1 MYSRMSWAATSGR
14 MLTGAQQGRIR
25 FMRPKR
31 ASSANMM
38 RSRRPRRAA
47 ARRAFL
53 TTSGKPFF
61 KSILCFQV
69 TLGMKRPR
77 HQLAPVV
84 PVEQIIDR
92 AVAGLMTDLLLVGSL
107 QIMDVQHFAGT
118 GCRGKT
124 RQERLFLGQAHVL
137 ALAST
142 VRLGLECLDATV
154 VISHVRAV
162 HRA

>member
-1 MYSRMSWAATSGR
+1 MYSRMSWAATPGR
-14 MLTGAQQGRIR
+14 VPIGAQHGRGR

-47 ARRAFL
+47 GLSSQRQE
-53 TTSGKPFF
+53 SCFF
-61 KSILCFQV
+61 KSILRFQV

-118 GCRGKT
+118 GGRGKT

-142 VRLGLECLDATV
+142 VRLGLECLDATL